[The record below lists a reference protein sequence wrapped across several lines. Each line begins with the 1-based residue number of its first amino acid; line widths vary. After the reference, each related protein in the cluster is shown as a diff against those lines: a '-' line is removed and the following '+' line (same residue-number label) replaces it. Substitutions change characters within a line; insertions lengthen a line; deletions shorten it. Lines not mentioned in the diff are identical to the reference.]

1 MITSVSRSFIFIFNL
16 FWEDPRHREAGLV
29 LKQGGWFLLHIPER
43 RGKKKGK
50 QAKEKFVVFGVVGE
64 FTSMICLLFLSF
76 SDLPFLLLP

>member
-43 RGKKKGK
+43 REKKKKKASK
-50 QAKEKFVVFGVVGE
+50 QKK
-64 FTSMICLLFLSF
+64 SLLFSGLSAN
-76 SDLPFLLLP
+76 SRV